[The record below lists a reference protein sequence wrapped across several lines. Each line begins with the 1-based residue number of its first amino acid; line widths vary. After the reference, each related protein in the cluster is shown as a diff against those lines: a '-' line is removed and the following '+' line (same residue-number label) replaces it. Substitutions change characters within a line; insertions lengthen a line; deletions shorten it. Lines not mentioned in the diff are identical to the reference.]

1 MSVNAGVG
9 RMEVKIEPDCYHV
22 TECFYDDK
30 PGTGMFEFFYDQFC
44 VILCLLTS
52 MCFCAVF
59 LSLLLCFQ
67 LEWDALEHIVLSHI
81 SALRHNG
88 LCSVSS

>member
-1 MSVNAGVG
+1 MKLLHTLCVYAGVG
-9 RMEVKIEPDCYHV
+9 RMDVKIEPDCYHV

-30 PGTGMFEFFYDQFC
+30 PSTGMFAFYVEFSVVVF
-44 VILCLLTS
+44 LLTS

-81 SALRHNG
+81 FVLT
-88 LCSVSS
+88 